1 VVAELLGL
9 VISIIFVVLVLLPL
23 LTFLRLGRMSRE
35 LEDLAARVAQLEA
48 ARAAHPASAADAA
61 TAGQPAAP
69 IAPVAAVAPVAPA
82 SPADAATA
90 GKPVAPIAPVAF
102 VAPAVPGAVT
112 PDLEERI
119 GGRGLL
125 YTGVLVL
132 LFGVSFFL
140 KYAFDNA
147 WIDETGRSVLGA
159 LGGIGLVWAGLR
171 LADRG
176 LAGFGQA
183 LVGTGFAILYLVVYA
198 SLNFYGLIDRG
209 AAFAAMVVITVAAAV
224 LADRQRSQ
232 PLAFIAVGGG
242 LLTPALVGG
251 EENAQLTLFT
261 YDAVLVIGTMLLSL
275 RHQWL
280 ALNALSYIGTILTIF
295 AWSVQFY
302 TDDQWLRTLLF
313 LTLFCVSFLI
323 ILRATRQSP
332 GLIAWL
338 VRGLLY
344 TAPLL
349 YHIVAVVITAGHP
362 PAVHVYLIAFT
373 VVGLWLTVE
382 PHRPKLRLAILLGA
396 FAPLFGTLTLPDG
409 SSWLVPNVVTIVA
422 VVVLHVMALI
432 DRAVRQEQPLHGA
445 DLVALHLSGLGLF
458 ALLYEAL
465 QPAFPEFRGGLAL
478 VVGAGTAA
486 LARWLRPRDKT
497 AALNALALTFAIAAI
512 GIAVEFDGAVE
523 IIGWAVEGVAVAWVG
538 VAVGRY
544 AFQVG
549 GLLLWVL
556 AAVRLFESF
565 GVTPAAFTP
574 LVNAPT
580 FATLVVVASGYAMA
594 WRLAAA
600 ELADTVRARL
610 VLHVLCSV
618 LTLGWLTAEIQSY
631 WEVRY
636 DSPQAY
642 LYEQMLLSLAW
653 GVYGALAI
661 AAGMLRRYA
670 PLRYIGI
677 TVISL
682 TSLKVF
688 FYDLWEL
695 GGIYRV
701 IGFIAFGVLLVLVSY
716 LYQKKRGPAGAGQSP
731 PPPPS
736 PPPPSQPP
744 PSAAQS
750 EPLSANITVPS
761 EEV

>member
-1 VVAELLGL
+1 MLGL
-9 VISIIFVVLVLLPL
+9 AISILFLVLILLPV
-23 LTFLRLGRMSRE
+23 LTFLRLGRISRE
-35 LEDLAARVAQLEA
+35 LEELAARVAQLEA
-48 ARAAHPASAADAA
+48 ARPPAVAAPNRVAD
-61 TAGQPAAP
+61 PAA
-69 IAPVAAVAPVAPA
+69 APVAPA
-82 SPADAATA
+82 
-90 GKPVAPIAPVAF
+90 APGAPVTVSADS
-102 VAPAVPGAVT
+102 

-125 YTGVLVL
+125 YIGVLLL

-140 KYAFDNA
+140 KYAFDNS

-159 LGGIGLVWAGLR
+159 LGGIGLVWTGLR
-171 LADRG
+171 LAAHG
-176 LAGFGQA
+176 LAGFGHA

-198 SLNFYGLIDRG
+198 SLNFYALIGRG
-209 AAFAAMVVITVAAAV
+209 AAFALMVLTTAAAAV
-224 LADRQRSQ
+224 VADRRRSQ
-232 PLAFIAVGGG
+232 ALAFIAVGGG

-275 RHQWL
+275 RHEWL
-280 ALNALSYIGTILTIF
+280 ALNALSYIGTVLTIV
-295 AWSVQFY
+295 AWTVRYY

-323 ILRATRQSP
+323 IVRATRQSA
-332 GLIAWL
+332 GLTAWL
-338 VRGLLY
+338 VRGLLF

-349 YHIVAVVITAGHP
+349 YHIAAVVITAAHP
-362 PAVHVYLIAFT
+362 PAIHVYLIAFT
-373 VVGLWLTVE
+373 VVGLWLTVD
-382 PHRPKLRLAILLGA
+382 PYRPVSRLVILLGT
-396 FAPLFGTLTLPDG
+396 FVPLFGTLTLPDG
-409 SSWLVPNVVTIVA
+409 SSWLVPNVVTITTVA
-422 VVVLHVMALI
+422 VLHVMALI
-432 DRAVRQEQPLHGA
+432 DRVVRQEQPLHGA

-465 QPAFPEFRGGLAL
+465 QPTFPGFRGGLAL
-478 VVGAGTAA
+478 VIGAGTAA
-486 LARWLRPRDKT
+486 LARWLRTRDET

-512 GIAVEFDGAVE
+512 GIAVQFDGAVE

-538 VAVGRY
+538 VATSRH
-544 AFQVG
+544 AFQLG
-549 GLLLWVL
+549 GLLLWAF

-574 LVNAPT
+574 IVNART
-580 FATLVVVASGYAMA
+580 FATAVVVASGYLMA
-594 WRLAAA
+594 SRLAAVARA
-600 ELADTVRARL
+600 ETGRSRL
-610 VLHVLCSV
+610 VLHVLGSV
-618 LTLGWLTAEIQSY
+618 LTLGWLTAEIESY

-661 AAGMLRRYA
+661 AVGMLRGYA

-716 LYQKKRGPAGAGQSP
+716 LYQKRRGPAGAGQSP

-750 EPLSANITVPS
+750 EPLSPNVTMPS
-761 EEV
+761 EDA